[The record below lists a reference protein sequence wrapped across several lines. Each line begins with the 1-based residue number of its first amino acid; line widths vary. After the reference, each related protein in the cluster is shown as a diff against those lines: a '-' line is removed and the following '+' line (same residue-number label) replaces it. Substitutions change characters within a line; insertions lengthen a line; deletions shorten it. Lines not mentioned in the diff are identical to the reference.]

1 MNVSEAMYLPLP
13 IPLEREYPVIL
24 NSWDPFAVSILAV
37 EVVTDEQEGEVVG
50 LEGSTQTLE
59 IPILYLIGTSGQAR
73 NEGVRV

>member
-1 MNVSEAMYLPLP
+1 M
-13 IPLEREYPVIL
+13 
-24 NSWDPFAVSILAV
+24 